1 MKFSHFF
8 IERPIF
14 ASVLSIL
21 ITLAGAIT
29 AFLLPIAQFPDVVP
43 PTVVVTA
50 VYPGANAQTVAETV
64 ATPIEEQVNGVS
76 GMLYMSSQSTNT
88 GIMTL
93 TVTFAFGTNPDIDQV
108 LVQNQ
113 VAIALPTL
121 PQVVRQIGV
130 TAQKNSP
137 NFLLLVN
144 LLSPNGTYGPDYL
157 SNYAEIQVQDPLK
170 RVPGVGSVQVFGVRE
185 YSMRVWLDP
194 NRMTGLNLTVE
205 DITLAIQ
212 SQNIQ
217 VAAGTIGAPPAPKGT
232 QLQLTVNT
240 LGRLT
245 RPEQFADIIIK
256 TGSDGQIVRLRDL
269 GSVVLGAKDYSMN
282 AYHDGQPTVALAV
295 SLEPGANAVATATRV
310 RQQMEELARR
320 FNPGLTY
327 RIDYDTSTF
336 VVQSL
341 EEVVLTL
348 GIAILLVIVVVIV
361 FLQTWRAAIIPL
373 IAIPVSLV
381 GTFAALYCLGF
392 SLNNLSLFGLVLAI
406 GIVVDDAIVVVENCE
421 RHLREGLSPKDAA
434 RKAMDEVSGPVI
446 AVAVVLTAVFLP
458 STFLPGISGQFYRQ
472 FAATVAVSTLI
483 SAFNSLTLSPALCG
497 VLLRGEAKGSTLV
510 NRALDHTVGWF
521 FRGFNR
527 AFNSVAH
534 GYASLVRRIV
544 RFAAV
549 VLLVYVGLLALTWFG
564 FKVVPGGFI
573 PTQDQGFLL
582 MAGQLPDAAS
592 LDRTEAVRVKV
603 TEALRHVPGIAHT
616 IAISGF
622 SILTGSV
629 QSNGFTIFVLL
640 KPFHDRTTPGES
652 LGGVM
657 GAIAERTA
665 GIQEASVST
674 FPPPAVEGIGSVGGF
689 QLEVEDRGHLGLNE
703 LQSVTNQ
710 LMGAAY
716 RQPTLTQVF
725 SALRTEV
732 PQLYVDIDRTKVQR
746 LGIPLPNVFDALQTY
761 LGANYVNDFNFLGR
775 TYQVNVQADA
785 DYRVQAEQIGRLY
798 TRNQNGNMVPF
809 STFATVTGITGPDR
823 VTHYNLFTAADFFG
837 STRPGIS
844 SGQGIET
851 MKTLCAQILPT
862 QMSYEW
868 TGLTYEE
875 LRAGNTAIFI
885 FPLSVLVVFLALAA
899 LYESWSLP
907 LAVILIVPTCL
918 LAAIVGVF
926 IRGSDNNIFTQIG
939 FIVLVGLACKNAIL
953 IVEFARTELESGK
966 DRIDAV
972 VEACRIR
979 LRPILMTSFAFIL
992 GVLPLVM
999 ASGAGA
1005 EMRQALGT
1013 AVFSGMIGVTLF
1025 GLLLTPVFFVV
1036 LSRSQAKRLARIAE
1050 TAGTAGSGGAPDR
1063 SSAT

>member
-14 ASVLSIL
+14 ACVLSIL
-21 ITLAGAIT
+21 ITLAGAIA
-29 AFLLPIAQFPDVVP
+29 AFLLSVAQFPDVVP

-50 VYPGANAQTVAETV
+50 VYPGANAETIAETV

-88 GIMTL
+88 GVMTL
-93 TVTFAFGTNPDIDQV
+93 TITFAFGTNPDIDQV

-113 VAIALPTL
+113 VAIALPIL
-121 PQVVRQIGV
+121 PQIVRQVGV
-130 TAQKNSP
+130 TAQKSSP
-137 NFLLLVN
+137 NFLMLIN
-144 LLSPNGTYGPDYL
+144 LISPNGTYGADYM
-157 SNYAEIQVQDPLK
+157 SNYAQIQIEDPLK
-170 RVPGVGSVQVFGVRE
+170 RIKGVGSVQSLGAGD

-205 DITLAIQ
+205 DVTQAIL

-232 QLQLTVNT
+232 QFQLTVNT

-245 RPEQFADIIIK
+245 RPDQFANIIIK
-256 TGSDGQIVRLRDL
+256 TGSDGQIVRLRDVAT
-269 GSVVLGAKDYSMN
+269 VVLGSQDYSVN
-282 AYHDGQPTVALAV
+282 AYHDGLPTVALAI
-295 SLEPGANAVATATRV
+295 SLEPGANAVATASRV
-310 RQQMEELARR
+310 RSQMEELAKR

-341 EEVVLTL
+341 EEVVVTL
-348 GIAILLVIVVVIV
+348 IIAIILVVLVVII
-361 FLQTWRAAIIPL
+361 FLQTWRAAVIPL
-373 IAIPVSLV
+373 IAIPVSLI
-381 GTFAALYCLGF
+381 GTFAALYCLGY
-392 SLNNLSLFGLVLAI
+392 SLNNLSLFGIVLAI

-421 RHLREGLSPKDAA
+421 RHLRDGLSPKDAA

-472 FAATVAVSTLI
+472 FAVTIAVSTLI
-483 SAFNSLTLSPALCG
+483 SAFNSLTVSPALCG
-497 VLLRGEAKGSTLV
+497 VLLRGEVKGGTRV
-510 NRALDHTVGWF
+510 NGLFDRTVGSF
-521 FRGFNR
+521 FR
-527 AFNSVAH
+527 AFNRGFENVSH
-534 GYASLVRRIV
+534 GYARLVGRIV
-544 RFAAV
+544 RFTVIA
-549 VLLVYVGLLALTWFG
+549 LILYVGLVALTWFG
-564 FKVVPGGFI
+564 FKIVPSGFI
-573 PTQDQGFLL
+573 PTQDEGFLI
-582 MAGQLPDAAS
+582 MSTQLPDSAS
-592 LDRTEAVRVKV
+592 LDRTEAVRAKV
-603 TEALRHVPGIAHT
+603 TEALSQVPGIDHT
-616 IAISGF
+616 IAISGY
-622 SILTGSV
+622 SILTGST
-629 QSNGFTIFVLL
+629 QSNCCTIFVIL
-640 KPFHDRTTPGES
+640 KPFHDRTSPSQS
-652 LGGVM
+652 LYAIM
-657 GAIAERTA
+657 GAIAERTG
-665 GIQEASVST
+665 GIQEAAVST
-674 FPPPAVEGIGSVGGF
+674 FPPPAVQGIGSVGGF
-689 QLEVEDRGHLGLNE
+689 QLEVEDRGHLGLSE
-703 LQSVTNQ
+703 LQAVTNQ

-716 RQPTLTQVF
+716 VQPTLTQVF
-725 SALRTEV
+725 SSLRTEV

-746 LGIPLPNVFDALQTY
+746 LGISLPTVFDALQTY
-761 LGANYVNDFNFLGR
+761 LGASYVNDFNFLGR
-775 TYQVNVQADA
+775 TFQVNVQANAAARAQA
-785 DYRVQAEQIGRLY
+785 DQIGRLY

-809 STFATVTGITGPDR
+809 STIASVKGITGPDR

-844 SGQGIET
+844 SGQGIEA
-851 MKTLCAQILPT
+851 MKTLCSQILPS

-868 TGLTYEE
+868 TGLTYQEIE
-875 LRAGNTAIFI
+875 AGNSAIFV

-918 LAAIVGVF
+918 LAAIAGVY

-966 DRIDAV
+966 SRIDAV

-999 ASGAGA
+999 ATGAGA

-1036 LSRSQAKRLARIAE
+1036 LSRPRSKREPGIAE
-1050 TAGTAGSGGAPDR
+1050 TAAPTGSKGV
-1063 SSAT
+1063 

>member
-14 ASVLSIL
+14 AGVLSIL
-21 ITLAGAIT
+21 ITLAGAIA
-29 AFLLPIAQFPDVVP
+29 AFLLSVAQFPDVVP

-50 VYPGANAQTVAETV
+50 VYPGANAETIAETV

-88 GIMTL
+88 GVMTL
-93 TVTFAFGTNPDIDQV
+93 TITFAFGTNPDIDQV

-113 VAIALPTL
+113 VAIALPIL
-121 PQVVRQIGV
+121 PQIVRQVGV
-130 TAQKNSP
+130 TAQKSSP
-137 NFLLLVN
+137 NFLMLIN
-144 LLSPNGTYGPDYL
+144 LISPNGTYGADYM
-157 SNYAEIQVQDPLK
+157 SNYAQIQIEDPLK
-170 RVPGVGSVQVFGVRE
+170 RIKGVGSVQSLGAGD

-205 DITLAIQ
+205 DVTQAIL

-232 QLQLTVNT
+232 QFQLTVNT

-245 RPEQFADIIIK
+245 RPDQFANIIIK
-256 TGSDGQIVRLRDL
+256 TGSDGQIVRLRDVA
-269 GSVVLGAKDYSMN
+269 SVVLGSQDYSVN
-282 AYHDGQPTVALAV
+282 AYHDGLPTVALAI
-295 SLEPGANAVATATRV
+295 SLEPGANAVATASRV
-310 RQQMEELARR
+310 RSQMEELAKR

-341 EEVVLTL
+341 EEVVVTL
-348 GIAILLVIVVVIV
+348 IIAIILVVLVVII
-361 FLQTWRAAIIPL
+361 FLQTWRAAVIPL
-373 IAIPVSLV
+373 IAIPVSLI
-381 GTFAALYCLGF
+381 GTFAALYCLGY
-392 SLNNLSLFGLVLAI
+392 SLNNLSLFGIVLAI

-421 RHLREGLSPKDAA
+421 RHLRDGLSPKDAA

-472 FAATVAVSTLI
+472 FAVTIAVSTLI
-483 SAFNSLTLSPALCG
+483 SAFNSLTVSPALCG
-497 VLLRGEAKGSTLV
+497 VLLRGEVKGGTRV
-510 NRALDHTVGWF
+510 NGLFDRTVGSF
-521 FRGFNR
+521 FR
-527 AFNSVAH
+527 AFNRGFENVSH
-534 GYASLVRRIV
+534 GYARLVGRIV
-544 RFAAV
+544 RFTIIA
-549 VLLVYVGLLALTWFG
+549 LILYVGLVALTWFG
-564 FKVVPGGFI
+564 FKVVPSGFI
-573 PTQDQGFLL
+573 PTQDEGFLI
-582 MAGQLPDAAS
+582 MSTQLPDSAS
-592 LDRTEAVRVKV
+592 LDRTEAVRAKV
-603 TEALRHVPGIAHT
+603 TEALRQVPGIDHT
-616 IAISGF
+616 IAISGY
-622 SILTGSV
+622 SILTGST
-629 QSNGFTIFVLL
+629 QSNCCTIFVIL
-640 KPFHDRTTPGES
+640 KPFHDRTSPGQS
-652 LGGVM
+652 LYAIM
-657 GAIAERTA
+657 GAIAERTG
-665 GIQEASVST
+665 GIQEAAVST
-674 FPPPAVEGIGSVGGF
+674 FPPPAVQGIGSVGGF
-689 QLEVEDRGHLGLNE
+689 QLEVEDRGHLGLSE
-703 LQSVTNQ
+703 LQAVTNQ

-716 RQPTLTQVF
+716 VQPTLTQVF
-725 SALRTEV
+725 SSLRTEV

-746 LGIPLPNVFDALQTY
+746 LGISLPTVFDALQTY
-761 LGANYVNDFNFLGR
+761 LGASYVNDFNFLGR
-775 TYQVNVQADA
+775 TFQVNVQADA
-785 DYRVQAEQIGRLY
+785 AARAQPDQIGRLY

-809 STFATVTGITGPDR
+809 STIASVKGITGPDR

-844 SGQGIET
+844 SGQGIEA
-851 MKTLCAQILPT
+851 MKTLCSQILPS

-868 TGLTYEE
+868 TGLTYQEIE
-875 LRAGNTAIFI
+875 AGNSAIFV

-918 LAAIVGVF
+918 LAAIAGVY

-966 DRIDAV
+966 SRIDAV

-999 ASGAGA
+999 ATGAGA

-1036 LSRSQAKRLARIAE
+1036 LSRPRSKREPGITEPA
-1050 TAGTAGSGGAPDR
+1050 APTR
-1063 SSAT
+1063 SKSV

>member
-14 ASVLSIL
+14 ACVLSIL
-21 ITLAGAIT
+21 ITLAGAIA
-29 AFLLPIAQFPDVVP
+29 AFLLSVAQFPDVVP

-50 VYPGANAQTVAETV
+50 VYPGANAETIAETV

-88 GIMTL
+88 GVMTL
-93 TVTFAFGTNPDIDQV
+93 TITFAFGTNPDIDQV

-113 VAIALPTL
+113 VAIALPIL
-121 PQVVRQIGV
+121 PQIVRQVGV
-130 TAQKNSP
+130 TAQKSSP
-137 NFLLLVN
+137 NFLMLIN
-144 LLSPNGTYGPDYL
+144 LISPNGTYGADYM
-157 SNYAEIQVQDPLK
+157 SNYAQIQIEDPLK
-170 RVPGVGSVQVFGVRE
+170 RIKGVGSVQSLGAGD

-205 DITLAIQ
+205 DVTQAIL

-232 QLQLTVNT
+232 QFQLTVNT

-245 RPEQFADIIIK
+245 RPDQFANIIIK
-256 TGSDGQIVRLRDL
+256 TGSDGQIVRLRDVAT
-269 GSVVLGAKDYSMN
+269 VVLGSQDYSVN
-282 AYHDGQPTVALAV
+282 AYHDGLPTVALAI
-295 SLEPGANAVATATRV
+295 SLEPGANAVATASRV
-310 RQQMEELARR
+310 RSQMEDLAKR

-341 EEVVLTL
+341 EEVVVTL
-348 GIAILLVIVVVIV
+348 IIAIILVVLVVII
-361 FLQTWRAAIIPL
+361 FLQTWRAAVIPL
-373 IAIPVSLV
+373 IAIPVSLI
-381 GTFAALYCLGF
+381 GTFAALYCLGY
-392 SLNNLSLFGLVLAI
+392 SLNNLSLFGIVLAI

-421 RHLREGLSPKDAA
+421 RHLRDGLSPKDAA

-472 FAATVAVSTLI
+472 FAVTIAVSTLI
-483 SAFNSLTLSPALCG
+483 SAFNSLTVSPALCG
-497 VLLRGEAKGSTLV
+497 VLLRGEVKEGSQV
-510 NRALDHTVGWF
+510 NGLFDRTVGSF
-521 FRGFNR
+521 FR
-527 AFNSVAH
+527 AFNRGFENVSH
-534 GYASLVRRIV
+534 GYARLVGRIV
-544 RFAAV
+544 RFTVIA
-549 VLLVYVGLLALTWFG
+549 LILYVGLVALTWFG
-564 FKVVPGGFI
+564 FKIVPSGFI
-573 PTQDQGFLL
+573 PTQDEGFLI
-582 MAGQLPDAAS
+582 MSTQLPDSAS
-592 LDRTEAVRVKV
+592 LDRTEAVRAKV
-603 TEALRHVPGIAHT
+603 TEALSQVPGIDHT
-616 IAISGF
+616 IAISGY
-622 SILTGSV
+622 SILTGST
-629 QSNGFTIFVLL
+629 QSNCCTIFVIL
-640 KPFHDRTTPGES
+640 KPFHDRTSPSQS
-652 LGGVM
+652 LYAIM
-657 GAIAERTA
+657 GAIAERTG
-665 GIQEASVST
+665 GIQEAAVST
-674 FPPPAVEGIGSVGGF
+674 FPPPAVQGIGSVGGF
-689 QLEVEDRGHLGLNE
+689 QLEVEDRGHLGLSE
-703 LQSVTNQ
+703 LQAVTNQ

-716 RQPTLTQVF
+716 VQPTLTQVF
-725 SALRTEV
+725 SSLRTEV

-746 LGIPLPNVFDALQTY
+746 LGISLPTVFDALQTY
-761 LGANYVNDFNFLGR
+761 LGASYVNDFNFLGR
-775 TYQVNVQADA
+775 TFQVNVQANAAARAQA
-785 DYRVQAEQIGRLY
+785 DQIGRLY

-809 STFATVTGITGPDR
+809 STIASVKGITGPDR

-844 SGQGIET
+844 SGQGIEA
-851 MKTLCAQILPT
+851 MKTLCSQILPS

-868 TGLTYEE
+868 TGLTYQEIE
-875 LRAGNTAIFI
+875 AGNSAIFV

-918 LAAIVGVF
+918 LAAIAGVY

-966 DRIDAV
+966 SRIDAV

-999 ASGAGA
+999 ATGAGA

-1036 LSRSQAKRLARIAE
+1036 LSRPRSKREPGIAE
-1050 TAGTAGSGGAPDR
+1050 TAAPTGSKGV
-1063 SSAT
+1063 

>member
-21 ITLAGAIT
+21 ITLAGAIA
-29 AFLLPIAQFPDVVP
+29 AFLLPVAQFPDVVP

-50 VYPGANAQTVAETV
+50 VYPGANAETIAETV

-88 GIMTL
+88 GVMTL
-93 TVTFAFGTNPDIDQV
+93 TITFAFGTNPDIDQV

-113 VAIALPTL
+113 VAIALPIL
-121 PQVVRQIGV
+121 PQIVRQIGV

-137 NFLLLVN
+137 NFLMLVN
-144 LLSPNGTYGPDYL
+144 LISPNGTYGADYL
-157 SNYAEIQVQDPLK
+157 SNYAEIQIEDPLK
-170 RVPGVGSVQVFGVRE
+170 RVPGVGSVQLFGAGE
-185 YSMRVWLDP
+185 YSMRIWLNPD
-194 NRMTGLNLTVE
+194 RLAGLKLTV
-205 DITLAIQ
+205 DDVTQAIL

-217 VAAGTIGAPPAPKGT
+217 VAAGTVGAPPAPKGT
-232 QLQLTVNT
+232 QFQLTVNT

-245 RPEQFADIIIK
+245 TPEQFASIIIK

-269 GSVVLGAKDYSMN
+269 ASVVLGAKDYSVS
-282 AYHDGQPTVALAV
+282 AYHDGRPTAALGV
-295 SLEPGANAVATATRV
+295 SLQPGANAVATATRV
-310 RQQMEELARR
+310 RHQMEELARR
-320 FNPGLTY
+320 FNPGLIY

-341 EEVVLTL
+341 EEVVETL
-348 GIAILLVIVVVIV
+348 IIAILLVVVVVIV
-361 FLQTWRAAIIPL
+361 FLQTWRAAVIPL

-381 GTFAALYCLGF
+381 GTFAALYCLGY

-434 RKAMDEVSGPVI
+434 RKSMDEVSGPVI

-458 STFLPGISGQFYRQ
+458 STFLPGVSGQFYRQ
-472 FAATVAVSTLI
+472 FAVTIAVSTII

-497 VLLRGEAKGSTLV
+497 VLLRHQVKESAF
-510 NRALDHTVGWF
+510 NRLLDRAVGWF

-527 AFNSVAH
+527 AFEHVAH
-534 GYASLVRRIV
+534 GYAGLVRRIV
-544 RFAAV
+544 RYSIVA
-549 VLLVYVGLLALTWFG
+549 LLVYLGLVALTALG
-564 FKVVPGGFI
+564 FKVVPSGFI
-573 PTQDQGFLL
+573 PTQDQGFLI
-582 MAGQLPDAAS
+582 MAAQLPDSAS

-603 TEALRHVPGIAHT
+603 TEALRDVPGIDHT

-622 SILTGSV
+622 SMLTGST
-629 QSNGFTIFVLL
+629 QSNACTIFVIL
-640 KPFHDRTTPGES
+640 KPFHDRTGPGDN
-652 LGGVM
+652 LNAII
-657 GAIAERTA
+657 GAIAGRTA
-665 GIQEASVST
+665 GIQEATVAT

-689 QLEVEDRGHLGLNE
+689 QLEVEDRGHLGLSE
-703 LQSVTNQ
+703 LQAVSNQ

-716 RQPTLTQVF
+716 LQPTLTQVF
-725 SALRTEV
+725 TSLRTDV
-732 PQLYVDIDRTKVQR
+732 PQLYIDIDRTKVQR
-746 LGIPLPNVFDALQTY
+746 LGIPLPSVFDTLQTY
-761 LGANYVNDFNFLGR
+761 LGASYVNDFNFLGR

-785 DYRVQAEQIGRLY
+785 NARAQAEQIGRLY
-798 TRNQNGNMVPF
+798 TRNQNGEMVPL
-809 STFATVTGITGPDR
+809 STFANVKGITGPDR

-837 STRPGIS
+837 STRPGFS
-844 SGQGIET
+844 SGQGIQA
-851 MKTLCAQILPT
+851 MQKLCSQILPG

-868 TGLTYEE
+868 TGLTYQEIE
-875 LRAGNTAIFI
+875 AGNTAIFV

-899 LYESWSLP
+899 LYESWTLP

-918 LAAIVGVF
+918 LAAIAGVYL
-926 IRGSDNNIFTQIG
+926 RGSDNNIFTQIG

-992 GVLPLVM
+992 GVVPLVI

-1036 LSRSQAKRLARIAE
+1036 LTRSRTKGVATIHKA
-1050 TAGTAGSGGAPDR
+1050 TAGSGDTRDR
-1063 SSAT
+1063 TSRT

>member
-14 ASVLSIL
+14 ACVLSIL
-21 ITLAGAIT
+21 ITIAGAIA
-29 AFLLPIAQFPDVVP
+29 AFLLPVAQFPDVVP

-50 VYPGANAQTVAETV
+50 VYPGANAETIAETV

-93 TVTFAFGTNPDIDQV
+93 TITFAFGTNPDIDQV

-113 VAIALPTL
+113 VAIALPIL
-121 PQVVRQIGV
+121 PQIVRQIGV

-144 LLSPNGTYGPDYL
+144 LISPDGTYGADYM
-157 SNYAEIQVQDPLK
+157 SNYAQIQIIDPLK
-170 RVPGVGSVQVFGVRE
+170 RVPGVGNVQALGAGD
-185 YSMRVWLDP
+185 YSMRIWLDP
-194 NRMTGLNLTVE
+194 DRMTGLNLTVE
-205 DITLAIQ
+205 DVTQAIL

-232 QLQLTVNT
+232 QFQLTVNT

-245 RPEQFADIIIK
+245 RPEQFGDIIIK
-256 TGSDGQIVRLRDL
+256 TGSDGQIVRVRDVA
-269 GSVVLGAKDYSMN
+269 SVVLGAQDYTVS
-282 AYHDGQPTVALAV
+282 AYHDGRPTVALAI

-310 RQQMEELARR
+310 RHQMEELAGR

-327 RIDYDTSTF
+327 RIDYDTSVF

-341 EEVVLTL
+341 EEVVITL
-348 GIAILLVIVVVIV
+348 VIAIMLVVLVVIL
-361 FLQTWRAAIIPL
+361 FLQTWRAAMIPL

-381 GTFAALYCLGF
+381 GTFAALYCFGY

-446 AVAVVLTAVFLP
+446 AVAVVLAAVFLP
-458 STFLPGISGQFYRQ
+458 STFLPGISGEFYRQ
-472 FAATVAVSTLI
+472 FAVTIAISTII

-497 VLLRGEAKGSTLV
+497 LLLRSEVHGGARA
-510 NRALDHTVGWF
+510 NRALDRTVGWF

-527 AFNSVAH
+527 AFEHFAH
-534 GYASLVRRIV
+534 GYARLVGRIV
-544 RFAAV
+544 RFAVIAL
-549 VLLVYVGLLALTWFG
+549 VLYVGLVALTVLG

-573 PTQDQGFLL
+573 PAQDQGFLI
-582 MAGQLPDAAS
+582 MSAQLPDAAS

-603 TEALRHVPGIAHT
+603 TEALRAVPGIDHT

-622 SILTGSV
+622 SILTGST
-629 QSNGFTIFVLL
+629 QSNSCTIFVIL
-640 KPFHDRTTPGES
+640 KPFHDRTGPGEKLS
-652 LGGVM
+652 AIM
-657 GAIAERTA
+657 GAIAQRTA
-665 GIQEASVST
+665 GIEEATVSA

-689 QLEVEDRGHLGLNE
+689 QLEVEDRGHLGLSE
-703 LQSVTNQ
+703 LQAVTNQ

-716 RQPTLTQVF
+716 VQPALTQVF
-725 SALRTEV
+725 SSLRTEV
-732 PQLYVDIDRTKVQR
+732 PQLYIDIDRTKVQR
-746 LGIPLPNVFDALQTY
+746 LGIPLPSVFDALQTY
-761 LGANYVNDFNFLGR
+761 LGASYVNDFNFLGR

-785 DYRVQAEQIGRLY
+785 NARVQAEQIGRLY

-809 STFATVTGITGPDR
+809 STFSNVKGITGPDR

-844 SGQGIET
+844 SGQGIEA
-851 MKTLCAQILPT
+851 MSTLCSQILPN
-862 QMSYEW
+862 QMSFEW
-868 TGLTYEE
+868 TGLTYQEIK
-875 LRAGNTAIFI
+875 AGNTALFV

-918 LAAIVGVF
+918 LAAIAGVY

-972 VEACRIR
+972 MEACRIR

-999 ASGAGA
+999 ATGAGA

-1036 LSRSQAKRLARIAE
+1036 LSRPRAKKMARIAE
-1050 TAGTAGSGGAPDR
+1050 GAARAGSGDNRDR
-1063 SSAT
+1063 SSPS

>member
-14 ASVLSIL
+14 ACVLSIL
-21 ITLAGAIT
+21 ITLAGAIA
-29 AFLLPIAQFPDVVP
+29 AFLLSVAQFPDVVP

-50 VYPGANAQTVAETV
+50 VYPGANAETIAETV

-88 GIMTL
+88 GVMTL
-93 TVTFAFGTNPDIDQV
+93 TITFAFGTNPDIDQV

-113 VAIALPTL
+113 VAIALPIL
-121 PQVVRQIGV
+121 PQIVRQVGV
-130 TAQKNSP
+130 TAQKSSP
-137 NFLLLVN
+137 NFLMLIN
-144 LLSPNGTYGPDYL
+144 LISPNGTYGADYM
-157 SNYAEIQVQDPLK
+157 SNYAQIQIEDPLK
-170 RVPGVGSVQVFGVRE
+170 RIKGVGSVQSLGAGD

-205 DITLAIQ
+205 DVTQAIL

-232 QLQLTVNT
+232 QFQLTVNT

-245 RPEQFADIIIK
+245 RPDQFANIIIK
-256 TGSDGQIVRLRDL
+256 TGSDGQIVRLRDVAT
-269 GSVVLGAKDYSMN
+269 VVLGSQDYSVN
-282 AYHDGQPTVALAV
+282 AYHDGLPTVALAI
-295 SLEPGANAVATATRV
+295 SLEPGANAVATASRV
-310 RQQMEELARR
+310 RSQMEELAKR

-341 EEVVLTL
+341 EEVVVTL
-348 GIAILLVIVVVIV
+348 IIAIILVVLVVII
-361 FLQTWRAAIIPL
+361 FLQTWRAAVIPL
-373 IAIPVSLV
+373 IAIPVSLI
-381 GTFAALYCLGF
+381 GTFAALYCLGY
-392 SLNNLSLFGLVLAI
+392 SLNNLSLFGIVLAI

-421 RHLREGLSPKDAA
+421 RHLRDGLSPKDAA

-472 FAATVAVSTLI
+472 FAVTIAVSTLI
-483 SAFNSLTLSPALCG
+483 SAFNSLTVSPALCG
-497 VLLRGEAKGSTLV
+497 VLLRGEVKGGTRV
-510 NRALDHTVGWF
+510 NGLFDRTVGSF
-521 FRGFNR
+521 FR
-527 AFNSVAH
+527 AFNRGFENVSH
-534 GYASLVRRIV
+534 GYARLVGRIV
-544 RFAAV
+544 RFTVIA
-549 VLLVYVGLLALTWFG
+549 LILYVGLVALTWFG
-564 FKVVPGGFI
+564 FKIVPGGFI
-573 PTQDQGFLL
+573 PTQDEGFLI
-582 MAGQLPDAAS
+582 MSTQLPDSAS
-592 LDRTEAVRVKV
+592 LDRTEAVRAKV
-603 TEALRHVPGIAHT
+603 TEALSQVPGIDHT
-616 IAISGF
+616 IAISGY
-622 SILTGSV
+622 SILTGST
-629 QSNGFTIFVLL
+629 QSNCCTIFVIL
-640 KPFHDRTTPGES
+640 KPFHDRTSPRQS
-652 LGGVM
+652 LYAIM
-657 GAIAERTA
+657 GAIAERTG
-665 GIQEASVST
+665 GIQEAAVST
-674 FPPPAVEGIGSVGGF
+674 FPPPAVQGIGSVGGF
-689 QLEVEDRGHLGLNE
+689 QLEVEDRGHLGLSE
-703 LQSVTNQ
+703 LQAVTNQ

-716 RQPTLTQVF
+716 VQPTLTQVF
-725 SALRTEV
+725 SSLRTEV

-746 LGIPLPNVFDALQTY
+746 LGISLPTVFDALQTY
-761 LGANYVNDFNFLGR
+761 LGASYVNDFNFLGR
-775 TYQVNVQADA
+775 TFQVNVQANAAARAQA
-785 DYRVQAEQIGRLY
+785 DQIGRLY

-809 STFATVTGITGPDR
+809 STIASVKGITGPDR

-844 SGQGIET
+844 SGQGIEA
-851 MKTLCAQILPT
+851 MKTLCSQILPS

-868 TGLTYEE
+868 TGLTYQEIE
-875 LRAGNTAIFI
+875 AGNSAIFV

-918 LAAIVGVF
+918 LAAIAGVY

-966 DRIDAV
+966 SRVDAV

-999 ASGAGA
+999 ATGAGA

-1036 LSRSQAKRLARIAE
+1036 LSRPRSKREPGIAE
-1050 TAGTAGSGGAPDR
+1050 TAAPTGSKGV
-1063 SSAT
+1063 

>member
-14 ASVLSIL
+14 ACVLSIL
-21 ITLAGAIT
+21 IMLAGAIA
-29 AFLLPIAQFPDVVP
+29 AFLLPVAQFPDVVP

-50 VYPGANAQTVAETV
+50 VYPGANAETIAETV

-88 GIMTL
+88 GVMTL
-93 TVTFAFGTNPDIDQV
+93 TITFAFGTNPDIDQV

-113 VAIALPTL
+113 VAIALPIL
-121 PQVVRQIGV
+121 PQIVRQIGV

-137 NFLLLVN
+137 NFLMLVN
-144 LLSPNGTYGPDYL
+144 LISPNGTYGADYM
-157 SNYAEIQVQDPLK
+157 SNYAQIQIEDPLK
-170 RVPGVGSVQVFGVRE
+170 RIQGVGNVQALGAGD

-194 NRMTGLNLTVE
+194 DRMAGLKLTVE
-205 DITLAIQ
+205 DITQAIL

-232 QLQLTVNT
+232 QFQLTVNT

-245 RPEQFADIIIK
+245 KPDQFADIIIK
-256 TGSDGQIVRLRDL
+256 TGSDGQIVRLRDVA
-269 GSVVLGAKDYSMN
+269 SVVLGSKDYSVN
-282 AYHDGQPTVALAV
+282 AYHDGLPTVALAI
-295 SLEPGANAVATATRV
+295 SLEPGANAVATASRV
-310 RQQMEELARR
+310 RRQMEELAQR

-341 EEVVLTL
+341 EEVVVTL
-348 GIAILLVIVVVIV
+348 VIAIILVVLVVIV

-381 GTFAALYCLGF
+381 GTFAALYCLGY
-392 SLNNLSLFGLVLAI
+392 SLNNLSLFGIVLAI

-421 RHLREGLSPKDAA
+421 RHLREGLSPKEAA

-446 AVAVVLTAVFLP
+446 AVAVVLAAVFLP

-472 FAATVAVSTLI
+472 FAVTIAVSTLI
-483 SAFNSLTLSPALCG
+483 SAFNSLTVSPALCG
-497 VLLRGEAKGSTLV
+497 VLLRNEVKGSARV
-510 NRALDHTVGWF
+510 NRAYDQTVGRF

-527 AFNSVAH
+527 AFEQVAH
-534 GYASLVRRIV
+534 GYARLVGRIV
-544 RFAAV
+544 RFTV
-549 VLLVYVGLLALTWFG
+549 VALILYVGLVALTGLG
-564 FKVVPGGFI
+564 FKIVPGGFI
-573 PTQDQGFLL
+573 PTQDQGFLI
-582 MAGQLPDAAS
+582 MSTQLPDSAS

-603 TEALRHVPGIAHT
+603 TEALREVPGIDHT
-616 IAISGF
+616 ISISGF
-622 SILTGSV
+622 SILTGST
-629 QSNGFTIFVLL
+629 QSNSCTTFVIL
-640 KPFHDRTTPGES
+640 KPYHDRTGPGQN
-652 LGGVM
+652 LTGIM
-657 GAIAERTA
+657 GAIAKQTA
-665 GIQEASVST
+665 GIQEAAVST

-689 QLEVEDRGHLGLNE
+689 QLEVEDRGHLGLSE
-703 LQSVTNQ
+703 LQAVTNQ

-716 RQPTLTQVF
+716 VQPTLTQVF
-725 SALRTEV
+725 SSLRTEV

-746 LGIPLPNVFDALQTY
+746 LGISLPTVFDALQTY
-761 LGANYVNDFNFLGR
+761 LGASYVNDFNFLGR
-775 TYQVNVQADA
+775 TFQVNVQAGANARAQA
-785 DYRVQAEQIGRLY
+785 DQIGRLY
-798 TRNQNGNMVPF
+798 TRNQDGHMIPF
-809 STFATVTGITGPDR
+809 STIANVTGITGPDR

-844 SGQGIET
+844 SGQGIEA
-851 MKTLCAQILPT
+851 MKTLCSQILPT

-868 TGLTYEE
+868 TGLTYQEIE
-875 LRAGNTAIFI
+875 AGNSAIYV

-918 LAAIVGVF
+918 LASIAGVY

-966 DRIDAV
+966 NRIDAV

-1036 LSRSQAKRLARIAE
+1036 LSRPRAKREPRIAE
-1050 TAGTAGSGGAPDR
+1050 TASPTGSGPA
-1063 SSAT
+1063 

>member
-14 ASVLSIL
+14 ACVLSIL
-21 ITLAGAIT
+21 ITLAGAIA
-29 AFLLPIAQFPDVVP
+29 AFLLSVAQFPDVVP

-50 VYPGANAQTVAETV
+50 VYPGANAETIAETV

-88 GIMTL
+88 GVMTL
-93 TVTFAFGTNPDIDQV
+93 TITFAFGTNPDIDQV

-113 VAIALPTL
+113 VAIALPIL
-121 PQVVRQIGV
+121 PQIVRQVGV
-130 TAQKNSP
+130 TAQKSSP
-137 NFLLLVN
+137 NFLMLIN
-144 LLSPNGTYGPDYL
+144 LISPNGTYGADYM
-157 SNYAEIQVQDPLK
+157 SNYAQIQIEDPLK
-170 RVPGVGSVQVFGVRE
+170 RIKGVGSVQSLGAGD

-205 DITLAIQ
+205 DVTQAIL

-232 QLQLTVNT
+232 QFQLTVNT

-245 RPEQFADIIIK
+245 RPDQFANIIIK
-256 TGSDGQIVRLRDL
+256 TGNDGQIVRLRDVA
-269 GSVVLGAKDYSMN
+269 SVVLGSQDYSVN
-282 AYHDGQPTVALAV
+282 AYHDGLPTVALAI
-295 SLEPGANAVATATRV
+295 SLEPGANAVATASRV
-310 RQQMEELARR
+310 RSQMEELAKR

-341 EEVVLTL
+341 EEVVVTL
-348 GIAILLVIVVVIV
+348 IIAIILVVLVVII
-361 FLQTWRAAIIPL
+361 FLQTWRAAVIPL
-373 IAIPVSLV
+373 IAIPVSLI
-381 GTFAALYCLGF
+381 GTFAALYCLGY
-392 SLNNLSLFGLVLAI
+392 SLNNLSLFGIVLAI

-421 RHLREGLSPKDAA
+421 RHLRDGLSPKDAA

-472 FAATVAVSTLI
+472 FAVTIAVSTLI
-483 SAFNSLTLSPALCG
+483 SAFNSLTVSPALCG
-497 VLLRGEAKGSTLV
+497 VLLRGEVKGGTRV
-510 NRALDHTVGWF
+510 NGLFDRTVGSVF
-521 FRGFNR
+521 R
-527 AFNSVAH
+527 AFNRGFENVSH
-534 GYASLVRRIV
+534 GYARLVGRIV
-544 RFAAV
+544 RFAIVAL
-549 VLLVYVGLLALTWFG
+549 VLYVGLVALTWFG
-564 FKVVPGGFI
+564 FKIVPSGFI
-573 PTQDQGFLL
+573 PTQDEGFLI
-582 MAGQLPDAAS
+582 MSTQLPDSAS
-592 LDRTEAVRVKV
+592 LDRTEAVRAKV
-603 TEALRHVPGIAHT
+603 SEALSQVPGVDHT
-616 IAISGF
+616 IAISGY
-622 SILTGSV
+622 SILTGST
-629 QSNGFTIFVLL
+629 QSNCCTIFVIL
-640 KPFHDRTTPGES
+640 KPFHDRTSPGQS
-652 LGGVM
+652 LYAIM
-657 GAIAERTA
+657 GAIAERTG
-665 GIQEASVST
+665 GIQEAAVST
-674 FPPPAVEGIGSVGGF
+674 FPPPAVQGIGSVGGF
-689 QLEVEDRGHLGLNE
+689 QLEVEDRGHLGLSE
-703 LQSVTNQ
+703 LQAVTNQ

-716 RQPTLTQVF
+716 VQPTLTQVF
-725 SALRTEV
+725 SSLRTEV

-746 LGIPLPNVFDALQTY
+746 LGISLPTVFDALQTY
-761 LGANYVNDFNFLGR
+761 LGASYVNDFNFLGR
-775 TYQVNVQADA
+775 TFQVNVQANAAARAQPD
-785 DYRVQAEQIGRLY
+785 QIGRLY

-809 STFATVTGITGPDR
+809 STIASVKGITGPDR

-844 SGQGIET
+844 SGQGIEA
-851 MKTLCAQILPT
+851 MKTLCSQILPG

-868 TGLTYEE
+868 TGLTYQEIE
-875 LRAGNTAIFI
+875 AGNSAIFV

-918 LAAIVGVF
+918 LAAIAGVY

-966 DRIDAV
+966 SRIDAV

-999 ASGAGA
+999 ATGAGA

-1036 LSRSQAKRLARIAE
+1036 LSRPRSKREPGIVEPA
-1050 TAGTAGSGGAPDR
+1050 APTR
-1063 SSAT
+1063 SKSV

>member
-14 ASVLSIL
+14 ACVLSIL
-21 ITLAGAIT
+21 ITLAGAIA
-29 AFLLPIAQFPDVVP
+29 AFLLSVAQFPDVVP

-50 VYPGANAQTVAETV
+50 VYPGANAETIAETV

-88 GIMTL
+88 GVMTL
-93 TVTFAFGTNPDIDQV
+93 TITFAFGTNPDIDQV

-113 VAIALPTL
+113 VAIALPIL
-121 PQVVRQIGV
+121 PQIVRQVGV
-130 TAQKNSP
+130 TAQKSSP
-137 NFLLLVN
+137 NFLMLIN
-144 LLSPNGTYGPDYL
+144 LISPNGTYGADYM
-157 SNYAEIQVQDPLK
+157 SNYAQIQIEDPLK
-170 RVPGVGSVQVFGVRE
+170 RIKGVGSVQSLGAGD

-205 DITLAIQ
+205 DVTQAIL

-232 QLQLTVNT
+232 QFQLTVNT

-245 RPEQFADIIIK
+245 RPDQFANIIIK
-256 TGSDGQIVRLRDL
+256 TGSDGQIVRLRDVAT
-269 GSVVLGAKDYSMN
+269 VVLGSQDYSVN
-282 AYHDGQPTVALAV
+282 AYHDGLPTVALAI
-295 SLEPGANAVATATRV
+295 SLEPGANAVATASRV
-310 RQQMEELARR
+310 RSQMEELAKR

-341 EEVVLTL
+341 EEVVVTL
-348 GIAILLVIVVVIV
+348 IIAIVLVVLVVII
-361 FLQTWRAAIIPL
+361 FLQTWRAAVIPL
-373 IAIPVSLV
+373 IAIPVSLI
-381 GTFAALYCLGF
+381 GTFAALYCLGY
-392 SLNNLSLFGLVLAI
+392 SLNNLSLFGIVLAI

-421 RHLREGLSPKDAA
+421 RHLRDGLSPKDAA

-472 FAATVAVSTLI
+472 FAVTIAVSTLI
-483 SAFNSLTLSPALCG
+483 SAFNSLTVSPALCG
-497 VLLRGEAKGSTLV
+497 VLLRGEVKGGTRV
-510 NRALDHTVGWF
+510 NGLFDRTVGSF
-521 FRGFNR
+521 FR
-527 AFNSVAH
+527 AFNRGFENVSH
-534 GYASLVRRIV
+534 GYARLVGRIV
-544 RFAAV
+544 RFTVIA
-549 VLLVYVGLLALTWFG
+549 LILYVGLVALTWFG
-564 FKVVPGGFI
+564 FKIVPGGFI
-573 PTQDQGFLL
+573 PTQDEGFLI
-582 MAGQLPDAAS
+582 MSTQLPDSAS
-592 LDRTEAVRVKV
+592 LDRTEAVRAKV
-603 TEALRHVPGIAHT
+603 TEALSQVPGIDHT
-616 IAISGF
+616 IAISGY
-622 SILTGSV
+622 SILTGST
-629 QSNGFTIFVLL
+629 QSNCCTIFVIL
-640 KPFHDRTTPGES
+640 KPFHDRTSPRQS
-652 LGGVM
+652 LYAIM
-657 GAIAERTA
+657 GAIAERTG
-665 GIQEASVST
+665 GIQEAAVST
-674 FPPPAVEGIGSVGGF
+674 FPPPAVQGIGSVGGF
-689 QLEVEDRGHLGLNE
+689 QLEVEDRGHLGLSE
-703 LQSVTNQ
+703 LQAVTNQ

-716 RQPTLTQVF
+716 VQPTLTQVF
-725 SALRTEV
+725 SSLRTEV

-746 LGIPLPNVFDALQTY
+746 LGISLPTVFDALQTY
-761 LGANYVNDFNFLGR
+761 LGASYVNDFNFLGR
-775 TYQVNVQADA
+775 TFQVNVQANAAARAQA
-785 DYRVQAEQIGRLY
+785 DQIGRLY

-809 STFATVTGITGPDR
+809 STIASVKGITGPDR

-844 SGQGIET
+844 SGQGIEA
-851 MKTLCAQILPT
+851 MKTLCSQILPS

-868 TGLTYEE
+868 TGLTYQEIE
-875 LRAGNTAIFI
+875 AGNSAIFV

-918 LAAIVGVF
+918 LAAIAGVY

-966 DRIDAV
+966 SRIDAV

-999 ASGAGA
+999 ATGAGA

-1036 LSRSQAKRLARIAE
+1036 LSRPRSKREPGIAE
-1050 TAGTAGSGGAPDR
+1050 TAAPTGSKGV
-1063 SSAT
+1063 

>member
-21 ITLAGAIT
+21 ITLAGAIA
-29 AFLLPIAQFPDVVP
+29 AFLLPVAQFPDVVP

-50 VYPGANAQTVAETV
+50 VYPGANAETIAETV

-88 GIMTL
+88 GVMTL
-93 TVTFAFGTNPDIDQV
+93 TITFAFGTNPDIDQV

-113 VAIALPTL
+113 VAIALPIL
-121 PQVVRQIGV
+121 PQIVRQIGV

-137 NFLLLVN
+137 NFLMLVN
-144 LLSPNGTYGPDYL
+144 LISPNGTYGSDYL
-157 SNYAEIQVQDPLK
+157 SNYAEIQIEDPLK
-170 RVPGVGSVQVFGVRE
+170 RVPGVGSVQLFGAGE
-185 YSMRVWLDP
+185 YSMRIWLDP
-194 NRMTGLNLTVE
+194 DRLAGLKLTVD
-205 DITLAIQ
+205 DITQAIL
-212 SQNIQ
+212 SQNVQ
-217 VAAGTIGAPPAPKGT
+217 VAAGTVGAPPAPKGT
-232 QLQLTVNT
+232 QFQLTVNT

-245 RPEQFADIIIK
+245 TPEQFASIIIK

-269 GSVVLGAKDYSMN
+269 ATVVLGAKDYSVN
-282 AYHDGQPTVALAV
+282 AYHDGRPTAALGV
-295 SLEPGANAVATATRV
+295 SLQPGANAVATATRV
-310 RQQMEELARR
+310 RHQMEELGRR
-320 FNPGLTY
+320 FNPGLIY

-341 EEVVLTL
+341 EEVVETL
-348 GIAILLVIVVVIV
+348 IIAILLVVVVVIV
-361 FLQTWRAAIIPL
+361 FLQTWRAAVIPL

-381 GTFAALYCLGF
+381 GTFAALYCLGY

-434 RKAMDEVSGPVI
+434 RKSMDEVSGPVI

-458 STFLPGISGQFYRQ
+458 STFLPGITGQFYRQ
-472 FAATVAVSTLI
+472 FAVTIAVSTII

-497 VLLRGEAKGSTLV
+497 VLLRHEVKESAFNRLLD
-510 NRALDHTVGWF
+510 RALGWF

-527 AFNSVAH
+527 AFEHVAH
-534 GYASLVRRIV
+534 GYARLVRRIV
-544 RFAAV
+544 RLAV
-549 VLLVYVGLLALTWFG
+549 VALLVYLGLVALTALG
-564 FKVVPGGFI
+564 FKVVPSGFI
-573 PTQDQGFLL
+573 PTQDQGFLI
-582 MAGQLPDAAS
+582 MATQLPDSAS

-603 TEALRHVPGIAHT
+603 TEALRDVPGIDHT

-622 SILTGSV
+622 SMLTGST
-629 QSNGFTIFVLL
+629 QSNACTIFVIL
-640 KPFHDRTTPGES
+640 KPFHDRTGPGES
-652 LGGVM
+652 M
-657 GAIAERTA
+657 TAIIGAIAGRTA
-665 GIQEASVST
+665 GIQEATVAT
-674 FPPPAVEGIGSVGGF
+674 FPPPAVEGIGAVGGF
-689 QLEVEDRGHLGLNE
+689 QLEIEDRGHLGLSE
-703 LQSVTNQ
+703 LQAVTNQ

-716 RQPTLTQVF
+716 MQPTLTQVF
-725 SALRTEV
+725 SSLRTDV
-732 PQLYVDIDRTKVQR
+732 PQLYIDIDRTKVQR
-746 LGIPLPNVFDALQTY
+746 LGIPLPSVFDTLQTY
-761 LGANYVNDFNFLGR
+761 LGASYVNDFNFLGR

-785 DYRVQAEQIGRLY
+785 NARAQAEQIGRLY
-798 TRNQNGNMVPF
+798 TRNQNGDMVPL
-809 STFATVTGITGPDR
+809 STFANIKGITGPDR

-837 STRPGIS
+837 STRPGFS
-844 SGQGIET
+844 SGQGIAA
-851 MKTLCAQILPT
+851 MQKLCSQILPA

-868 TGLTYEE
+868 TGLTYQEIE
-875 LRAGNTAIFI
+875 AGNTAIFV

-918 LAAIVGVF
+918 LAAIAGVYL
-926 IRGSDNNIFTQIG
+926 RGSDNNIFTQIG

-992 GVLPLVM
+992 GVVPLVT

-1036 LSRSQAKRLARIAE
+1036 LSRPRTKKLAR
-1050 TAGTAGSGGAPDR
+1050 TADRAAGSRGSTRDR
-1063 SSAT
+1063 ISPT

>member
-29 AFLLPIAQFPDVVP
+29 AFLLPVAQFPDVVP
-43 PTVVVTA
+43 PTVIVSA
-50 VYPGANAQTVAETV
+50 VYPGANAETIAETV

-88 GIMTL
+88 GLMTL
-93 TVTFAFGTNPDIDQV
+93 TITFAFGTNPDIDQV

-113 VAIALPTL
+113 VAIAMPTL

-130 TAQKNSP
+130 TAAKNSP

-144 LLSPNGTYGPDYL
+144 LISPNGTYGSDYL

-170 RVPGVGSVQVFGVRE
+170 RVPGVGSVSVFGGRE

-205 DITLAIQ
+205 DVTLAIQ
-212 SQNIQ
+212 GQNIQ
-217 VAAGTIGAPPAPKGT
+217 VAAGTIGAPPAPEGT

-245 RPEQFADIIIK
+245 RPEQFGDIIVK

-269 GSVVLGAKDYSMN
+269 GSVVLGSKDYSVN

-295 SLEPGANAVATATRV
+295 SLSPGANAVATATRV
-310 RQQMEELARR
+310 RQQMEELGRR

-341 EEVVLTL
+341 EEVFITL
-348 GIAILLVIVVVIV
+348 GIAILLVIVVVII

-373 IAIPVSLV
+373 VAIPVSLV

-497 VLLRGEAKGSTLV
+497 VLLRSEVKGSTLV
-510 NRALDHTVGWF
+510 NRAFDHTVGWF

-549 VLLVYVGLLALTWFG
+549 AVLIYVGLLALTWFG
-564 FKVVPGGFI
+564 FKIVPGGFI

-603 TEALRHVPGIAHT
+603 TEALSKVPGVAHT
-616 IAISGF
+616 ISISGF
-622 SILTGSV
+622 SFLTGSA
-629 QSNGFTIFVLL
+629 QSNGFTVFVLL
-640 KPFHDRTTPGES
+640 KPFHERTSPSES

-665 GIQEASVST
+665 GIQEASIST

-689 QLEVEDRGHLGLNE
+689 QLEVEDRGHLGLSE
-703 LQSVTNQ
+703 LQAVTNQ

-716 RQPTLTQVF
+716 TQPTLTQVF

-746 LGIPLPNVFDALQTY
+746 LGIPLTNVFDALQTY
-761 LGANYVNDFNFLGR
+761 LGASYVNDFNFLGR
-775 TYQVNVQADA
+775 TFQVNVQAGANARAQA
-785 DYRVQAEQIGRLY
+785 DQIGRLY
-798 TRNQNGNMVPF
+798 TRNQKGDMVPF
-809 STFATVTGITGPDR
+809 STFSNVRSITGPDR

-851 MKTLCAQILPT
+851 MKALCAQILPS

-875 LRAGNTAIFI
+875 IQAGNTAIFV

-907 LAVILIVPTCL
+907 LAVILIVPMCL
-918 LAAIVGVF
+918 MAAITGVF

-1013 AVFSGMIGVTLF
+1013 AVFSGMIGVTFF
-1025 GLLLTPVFFVV
+1025 GLLLTPIFFVL
-1036 LSRSQAKRLARIAE
+1036 LSRSRAKRLARIAE
-1050 TAGTAGSGGAPDR
+1050 TTTTGRGAGDR
-1063 SSAT
+1063 SSPA

>member
-1 MKFSHFF
+1 MKFSNFF

-29 AFLLPIAQFPDVVP
+29 AFLLPVAQFPDVVP
-43 PTVVVTA
+43 PTVVVSA
-50 VYPGANAQTVAETV
+50 VYPGANAETIAETV

-88 GIMTL
+88 GVMTL
-93 TVTFAFGTNPDIDQV
+93 TVTFAFGTDPDIDQV

-121 PQVVRQIGV
+121 PQTVRQIGV

-144 LLSPNGTYGPDYL
+144 LISPDGTYGSEYL
-157 SNYAEIQVQDPLK
+157 SNYAEIQVEDPLK
-170 RVPGVGSVQVFGVRE
+170 RIPGVGSVQVFGVRE

-194 NRMTGLNLTVE
+194 DRMAGLKLTV
-205 DITLAIQ
+205 DDVTQAIQ

-232 QLQLTVNT
+232 QFQLTVNT

-245 RPEQFADIIIK
+245 QPDQFANIIVK

-269 GSVVLGAKDYSMN
+269 GSVVLGAKDYSVD
-282 AYHDGQPTVALAV
+282 AYHDGKPTVALGV
-295 SLEPGANAVATATRV
+295 SLEPGANAVATAARV
-310 RQQMEELARR
+310 RQQMEELGRR

-336 VVQSL
+336 VIQSL
-341 EEVVLTL
+341 EEVVVTL
-348 GIAILLVIVVVIV
+348 LIAILLVVAVVII
-361 FLQTWRAAIIPL
+361 FLQTWRAAVIPL

-381 GTFAALYCLGF
+381 GTFAVLYCLGF

-421 RHLREGLSPKDAA
+421 RHLKEGLSPKDAA
-434 RKAMDEVSGPVI
+434 RKSMDEVSGPVI

-458 STFLPGISGQFYRQ
+458 STFLPGVSGQFYRQ
-472 FAATVAVSTLI
+472 FAVTIAASTLI

-497 VLLRGEAKGSTLV
+497 VLLRGEAKRITPANHL
-510 NRALDHTVGWF
+510 LDQTIGRF

-527 AFNSVAH
+527 TFERVAH
-534 GYASLVRRIV
+534 GYANLVRRVV
-544 RFAAV
+544 RLAAV
-549 VLLVYVGLLALTWFG
+549 ALLVYLGLLALTVLG
-564 FKVVPGGFI
+564 FKMVPSGFI
-573 PTQDQGFLL
+573 PTQDQGFLI
-582 MAGQLPDAAS
+582 MGIQLPDSAS
-592 LDRTEAVRVKV
+592 LDRTEAVRAKV
-603 TEALRHVPGIAHT
+603 TETLNSVPGIAHT

-622 SILTGSV
+622 SILTGSA
-629 QSNGFTIFVLL
+629 QSNACTIFIIL
-640 KPFHDRTTPGES
+640 KPFHDRTNSQDS
-652 LGGVM
+652 LGAIM
-657 GAIAERTA
+657 GTIAERTA
-665 GIQEASVST
+665 GVQEATVST
-674 FPPPAVEGIGSVGGF
+674 FPPPAVEGIGAVGGF
-689 QLEVEDRGHLGLNE
+689 QLELEDRGHLGFEE
-703 LQSVTNQ
+703 LQAVTNQ

-716 RQPTLTQVF
+716 MQPTLTQVF
-725 SALRTEV
+725 SSLRTEV

-746 LGIPLPNVFDALQTY
+746 LGIPLPGVFDALQTY

-785 DYRVQAEQIGRLY
+785 NYRVQADQIGRLY
-798 TRNQNGNMVPF
+798 TRNQNGDMVPF
-809 STFATVTGITGPDR
+809 STFSTVTGITGPDR

-837 STRPGIS
+837 STRPGVS
-844 SGQGIET
+844 SGQGIEA
-851 MKTLCAQILPT
+851 MKKLCSQILPT

-868 TGLTYEE
+868 TGLTYQEIK
-875 LRAGNTAIFI
+875 AGNTGLFV

-918 LAAIVGVF
+918 LAAIAGVY

-966 DRIDAV
+966 SRIDAV

-1036 LSRSQAKRLARIAE
+1036 LGKSRIKKPAMHRDIS
-1050 TAGTAGSGGAPDR
+1050 AGDISDQSKPA
-1063 SSAT
+1063 

>member
-21 ITLAGAIT
+21 ITLAGAIA
-29 AFLLPIAQFPDVVP
+29 AFLLPVAQFPDVVP

-50 VYPGANAQTVAETV
+50 TYPGADAETIAETV

-88 GIMTL
+88 GVMTL

-121 PQVVRQIGV
+121 PQTVRQIGV

-144 LLSPNGTYGPDYL
+144 LISPDGTYGPDYL
-157 SNYAEIQVQDPLK
+157 SNYAEIQIEDPLK
-170 RVPGVGSVQVFGVRE
+170 RVPGVGSVQVFGIGE
-185 YSMRVWLDP
+185 YSMRIWLDP
-194 NRMTGLNLTVE
+194 DRLAALNLTVQ
-205 DITLAIQ
+205 DITQAIQ
-212 SQNIQ
+212 GQNIQ

-232 QLQLTVNT
+232 QFQLTVNT

-245 RPEQFADIIIK
+245 RPEQFASIIVK

-269 GSVVLGAKDYSMN
+269 GSVVLGAKDYSVN
-282 AYHDGQPTVALAV
+282 AYHDGLPTAALGV

-310 RQQMEELARR
+310 RHQMEELARR
-320 FNPGLTY
+320 FNPGLIY

-341 EEVVLTL
+341 EEVVQTL
-348 GIAILLVIVVVIV
+348 LIAILLVIVVVIF

-421 RHLREGLSPKDAA
+421 RHLRGGLSPKDAA
-434 RKAMDEVSGPVI
+434 RKAMDEVSSPVI
-446 AVAVVLTAVFLP
+446 AVAAVLTAVFLP

-472 FAATVAVSTLI
+472 FAVTIAISTLI

-497 VLLRGEAKGSTLV
+497 VLLRNKSKESAPA
-510 NRALDHTVGWF
+510 NRALDRTVGWF

-527 AFNSVAH
+527 AFDRLAH

-544 RFAAV
+544 RFSAV
-549 VLLVYVGLLALTWFG
+549 SLLVYVGLLALTG
-564 FKVVPGGFI
+564 LAFKAVPSGFI
-573 PTQDQGFLL
+573 PTQDQGFLI
-582 MAGQLPDAAS
+582 MAVQLPDSAS
-592 LDRTEAVRVKV
+592 LDRTEAVRVKI
-603 TEALRHVPGIAHT
+603 TDALRNVPGIAHT

-622 SILTGSV
+622 SILTGSA
-629 QSNGFTIFVLL
+629 QSNGCTIFVIL
-640 KPFHDRTTPGES
+640 KPFHERNTPRER
-652 LGGVM
+652 LDAIIGG
-657 GAIAERTA
+657 ISERTA
-665 GIQEASVST
+665 GLQEASVST

-689 QLEVEDRGHLGLNE
+689 QLEVEDRGHLGLGE
-703 LQSVTNQ
+703 LQAVTDQ
-710 LMGAAY
+710 LTGAADG
-716 RQPTLTQVF
+716 QPTLTQVF
-725 SALRTEV
+725 SSLRTEV
-732 PQLYVDIDRTKVQR
+732 PQLYIDIDRTKVQR
-746 LGIPLPNVFDALQTY
+746 LGVPLPSVFDALQTY

-775 TYQVNVQADA
+775 TYQVNVQAA
-785 DYRVQAEQIGRLY
+785 ANYRAQAEQIGRLY

-851 MKTLCAQILPT
+851 MKTLCSQILPN

-868 TGLTYEE
+868 TGLTYQE
-875 LRAGNTAIFI
+875 LQAGNIAIFV
-885 FPLSVLVVFLALAA
+885 FPLSVFVVFLALAA

-918 LAAIVGVF
+918 LAAITGVL

-966 DRIDAV
+966 DPIDAV

-992 GVLPLVM
+992 GVLPLVT

-1025 GLLLTPVFFVV
+1025 GLLLTPVFFVI
-1036 LSRSQAKRLARIAE
+1036 LGRSRAKRHGRIAE
-1050 TAGTAGSGGAPDR
+1050 TDPEVGSGGTSDR
-1063 SSAT
+1063 SDPA

>member
-21 ITLAGAIT
+21 ITLAGAIA
-29 AFLLPIAQFPDVVP
+29 AFLLPVAQFPDVVP

-50 VYPGANAQTVAETV
+50 VYPGANAETIAETV

-88 GIMTL
+88 GVMTL
-93 TVTFAFGTNPDIDQV
+93 TITFAFGTNPDIDQV

-113 VAIALPTL
+113 VAIALPIL
-121 PQVVRQIGV
+121 PQIVRQIGV

-137 NFLLLVN
+137 NFLMLVN
-144 LLSPNGTYGPDYL
+144 LISPNGTYGADYL
-157 SNYAEIQVQDPLK
+157 SNYAEIQIEDPLK
-170 RVPGVGSVQVFGVRE
+170 RVPGVGSVQLFGAGE
-185 YSMRVWLDP
+185 YSMRIWLNPD
-194 NRMTGLNLTVE
+194 RLAGLKLTV
-205 DITLAIQ
+205 DDVTQAIL
-212 SQNIQ
+212 SQNVQ
-217 VAAGTIGAPPAPKGT
+217 VAAGTVGAPPAPKGT
-232 QLQLTVNT
+232 QFQLTVNT

-245 RPEQFADIIIK
+245 TPEQFASIIIK

-269 GSVVLGAKDYSMN
+269 ASVVLGAKDYSVN
-282 AYHDGQPTVALAV
+282 AYHDGRPTAALGV
-295 SLEPGANAVATATRV
+295 SLQPGANAVATATRV
-310 RQQMEELARR
+310 RHQMEELARR
-320 FNPGLTY
+320 FNPGLIY

-341 EEVVLTL
+341 EEVVETL
-348 GIAILLVIVVVIV
+348 LIAILLVVVVVII
-361 FLQTWRAAIIPL
+361 FLQTWRAAVIPL

-381 GTFAALYCLGF
+381 GTFAALYCLGY

-434 RKAMDEVSGPVI
+434 RKSMDEVSGPVI

-472 FAATVAVSTLI
+472 FAVTIAVSTII

-497 VLLRGEAKGSTLV
+497 VLLRHEVKESAF
-510 NRALDHTVGWF
+510 NRVLDRAVGWF

-527 AFNSVAH
+527 AFEHVAH
-534 GYASLVRRIV
+534 GYARVVRRIV
-544 RFAAV
+544 RYSV
-549 VLLVYVGLLALTWFG
+549 VALLVYLGLVALTALG
-564 FKVVPGGFI
+564 FKVVPSGFI
-573 PTQDQGFLL
+573 PTQDQGFLI
-582 MAGQLPDAAS
+582 MAAQLPDSAS

-603 TEALRHVPGIAHT
+603 TEALRDIPGIDHT

-622 SILTGSV
+622 SMLTGST
-629 QSNGFTIFVLL
+629 QSNACTIFVIL
-640 KPFHDRTTPGES
+640 KPFHDRTGAGEA
-652 LGGVM
+652 M
-657 GAIAERTA
+657 NAIIGAIAGRTA
-665 GIQEASVST
+665 GIQEATVAT

-689 QLEVEDRGHLGLNE
+689 QLEVEDRGHLGLSE
-703 LQSVTNQ
+703 LQAVANQ

-716 RQPTLTQVF
+716 VQPTLTQVF
-725 SALRTEV
+725 TSLRTDV
-732 PQLYVDIDRTKVQR
+732 PQLYIDIDRTKVQR
-746 LGIPLPNVFDALQTY
+746 LGIPLPSVFDTLQTY
-761 LGANYVNDFNFLGR
+761 LGASYVNDFNFLGR

-785 DYRVQAEQIGRLY
+785 NARAQAEQIGRLY
-798 TRNQNGNMVPF
+798 TRNQNGDMVPL
-809 STFATVTGITGPDR
+809 STFANIKGITGPDR

-837 STRPGIS
+837 STRPGFS
-844 SGQGIET
+844 SGQGIQA
-851 MKTLCAQILPT
+851 MQKLCSQILPG

-868 TGLTYEE
+868 TGLTYQEIE
-875 LRAGNTAIFI
+875 AGNTAMFV

-918 LAAIVGVF
+918 LAAIAGVF

-966 DRIDAV
+966 DRVDAV

-992 GVLPLVM
+992 GVVPLVM

-1036 LSRSQAKRLARIAE
+1036 LSRPRAKKPARIDNAS
-1050 TAGTAGSGGAPDR
+1050 ARSGESRDR
-1063 SSAT
+1063 ISPA

>member
-21 ITLAGAIT
+21 ITLAGAIA
-29 AFLLPIAQFPDVVP
+29 AFLLPVAQFPDVVP

-50 VYPGANAQTVAETV
+50 VYPGANAETIAETV

-88 GIMTL
+88 GVMTL

-113 VAIALPTL
+113 VAIALPIL
-121 PQVVRQIGV
+121 PQIVRQIGV

-137 NFLLLVN
+137 NFLMLVN
-144 LLSPNGTYGPDYL
+144 LISPNGTYGSDYL
-157 SNYAEIQVQDPLK
+157 SNYAEIQIEDPLK
-170 RVPGVGSVQVFGVRE
+170 RVPGVGSVQLFGAGE
-185 YSMRVWLDP
+185 YSMRIWLNPD
-194 NRMTGLNLTVE
+194 RLAGLKLTV
-205 DITLAIQ
+205 DDVTQAIL
-212 SQNIQ
+212 SQNVQ
-217 VAAGTIGAPPAPKGT
+217 VAAGTVGAPPAPKGT
-232 QLQLTVNT
+232 QFQLTVNT

-245 RPEQFADIIIK
+245 TPEQFANIIIK

-269 GSVVLGAKDYSMN
+269 ASVVLGAKDYSVN
-282 AYHDGQPTVALAV
+282 AYHDGRPTAALGV
-295 SLEPGANAVATATRV
+295 SLQPGANAVATATRV
-310 RQQMEELARR
+310 RHQMEELARR
-320 FNPGLTY
+320 FNPGLIY

-341 EEVVLTL
+341 EEVVETL
-348 GIAILLVIVVVIV
+348 IIAILLVVVVVII
-361 FLQTWRAAIIPL
+361 FLQTWRAAVIPL

-381 GTFAALYCLGF
+381 GTFAALYCLGY

-434 RKAMDEVSGPVI
+434 RKSMDEVSGPVI

-458 STFLPGISGQFYRQ
+458 STFLPGITGQFYRQ
-472 FAATVAVSTLI
+472 FAVTIAISTII

-497 VLLRGEAKGSTLV
+497 VLLRHEVKESAF
-510 NRALDHTVGWF
+510 NRMLDRGVGWF
-521 FRGFNR
+521 FHGFNR
-527 AFNSVAH
+527 AFEHLAH
-534 GYASLVRRIV
+534 GYARLVRRIV
-544 RFAAV
+544 RMAIVA
-549 VLLVYVGLLALTWFG
+549 LLVYLGLVALTALG
-564 FKVVPGGFI
+564 FKVVPSGFI
-573 PTQDQGFLL
+573 PTQDQGFLI
-582 MAGQLPDAAS
+582 MAAQLPDSAS

-603 TEALRHVPGIAHT
+603 TEALRDVPGIDHT

-622 SILTGSV
+622 SMLTGST
-629 QSNGFTIFVLL
+629 QSNACTIFVIL
-640 KPFHDRTTPGES
+640 KPFHDRTGANEKLTAII
-652 LGGVM
+652 
-657 GAIAERTA
+657 GAIAGRTA
-665 GIQEASVST
+665 GIQEATVAT
-674 FPPPAVEGIGSVGGF
+674 FPPPAVEGIGAVGGF
-689 QLEVEDRGHLGLNE
+689 QLEVEDRGHLGLGE
-703 LQSVTNQ
+703 LQAVSNQ

-716 RQPTLTQVF
+716 MQPTLTQVF
-725 SALRTEV
+725 TSLRTDV
-732 PQLYVDIDRTKVQR
+732 PQLYIDIDRTKVQR
-746 LGIPLPNVFDALQTY
+746 LGIPLPSVFDTLQTY
-761 LGANYVNDFNFLGR
+761 LGASYVNDFNFLGR

-785 DYRVQAEQIGRLY
+785 NARAQAEQIGRLY
-798 TRNQNGNMVPF
+798 TRNQNGDMVPL
-809 STFATVTGITGPDR
+809 STFANIKGITGPDR

-837 STRPGIS
+837 STRPGFS
-844 SGQGIET
+844 SGQGIQA
-851 MKTLCAQILPT
+851 MQKLCSQILPG

-868 TGLTYEE
+868 TGLTYQEIE
-875 LRAGNTAIFI
+875 AGNTAIFV

-918 LAAIVGVF
+918 LAAIAGVY

-992 GVLPLVM
+992 GVVPLVM

-1036 LSRSQAKRLARIAE
+1036 LSRPRTKKLARIPNRAAE
-1050 TAGTAGSGGAPDR
+1050 GSGDTRDR
-1063 SSAT
+1063 TDPT

>member
-14 ASVLSIL
+14 ASVLSLL

-29 AFLLPIAQFPDVVP
+29 AFLLPVAQFPDVVP

-50 VYPGANAQTVAETV
+50 FYPGADAETVAETV

-88 GIMTL
+88 GVMTL
-93 TVTFAFGTNPDIDQV
+93 TITFAFGTSPDIDQV

-121 PQVVRQIGV
+121 PQSVRQIGV

-137 NFLLLVN
+137 NFLMLVN
-144 LLSPNGTYGPDYL
+144 LISPDGTYGPEYL
-157 SNYAEIQVQDPLK
+157 SNYAEIQIEDPLK
-170 RVPGVGSVQVFGVRE
+170 RVRGVGSVQVFGVRE
-185 YSMRVWLDP
+185 YSMRIWLDP
-194 NRMTGLNLTVE
+194 DRMAALNLAVE
-205 DITLAIQ
+205 DVIQAIQ

-217 VAAGTIGAPPAPKGT
+217 VAAGTIGAPPAPKGI
-232 QLQLTVNT
+232 QFQLTVNA

-245 RPEQFADIIIK
+245 RPEQFANIIVK

-269 GSVVLGAKDYSMN
+269 GSVALGAKDYSVN
-282 AYHDGQPTVALAV
+282 AYHDGRPTVALGI
-295 SLEPGANAVATATRV
+295 SLEPGANAVATGHRV
-310 RQQMEELARR
+310 REQMEELARR

-341 EEVVLTL
+341 EEVVETL
-348 GIAILLVIVVVIV
+348 LIAILLVVVVVII

-421 RHLREGLSPKDAA
+421 RHLKDGLSPKDAA
-434 RKAMDEVSGPVI
+434 RKAMDEVGGPVI

-472 FAATVAVSTLI
+472 FAVTIAVSTLI
-483 SAFNSLTLSPALCG
+483 SAFNSLTVSPALCG
-497 VLLRGEAKGSTLV
+497 VLLRSEGKGSTSV
-510 NRALDHTVGWF
+510 NRALDRTVGWF

-527 AFNSVAH
+527 TFDHVAH
-534 GYASLVRRIV
+534 GYARLVRRIV
-544 RFAAV
+544 RFAAIA
-549 VLLVYVGLLALTWFG
+549 LLIYLGLLALTGLG
-564 FKVVPGGFI
+564 FKVVPSGFI
-573 PTQDQGFLL
+573 PTQDQGFLI
-582 MAGQLPDAAS
+582 MAVQLPDSAS
-592 LDRTEAVRVKV
+592 LARTEAVRAKV
-603 TEALRHVPGIAHT
+603 TEALRNVPGIAHT

-622 SILTGSV
+622 SILTGSA
-629 QSNGFTIFVLL
+629 QSNGCTIFVIL
-640 KPFHDRTTPGES
+640 KPFHDRTTSRDS
-652 LGGVM
+652 LVAIM
-657 GAIAERTA
+657 GDIAQQTA
-665 GIQEASVST
+665 GIQEATVST
-674 FPPPAVEGIGSVGGF
+674 FPPPAVEGIGAVGGF
-689 QLEVEDRGHLGLNE
+689 QLELEDRGHLGLGE
-703 LQSVTNQ
+703 LQAVTNQ

-716 RQPTLTQVF
+716 MQPTLTQVF
-725 SALRTEV
+725 SPLRTEV
-732 PQLYVDIDRTKVQR
+732 PQLYIDIDRTKVQR
-746 LGIPLPNVFDALQTY
+746 LGIPLPSVFDALQTY

-785 DYRVQAEQIGRLY
+785 NARAQADQIGRLY
-798 TRNQNGNMVPF
+798 TRNQKGDMVPF
-809 STFATVTGITGPDR
+809 STFSNVRSITGPDR

-837 STRPGIS
+837 SPRPGTS

-851 MKTLCAQILPT
+851 MKTLCSQILPS

-868 TGLTYEE
+868 TGLTYQQLE
-875 LRAGNTAIFI
+875 AGNTSIFV

-907 LAVILIVPTCL
+907 LAVILIVPMCL
-918 LAAIVGVF
+918 LAAIAGVF

-966 DRIDAV
+966 NPVDAV

-1025 GLLLTPVFFVV
+1025 GLLLTPIFFVL
-1036 LSRSQAKRLARIAE
+1036 LSRSRAKRLARIAE
-1050 TAGTAGSGGAPDR
+1050 TTTTGRGAGDR
-1063 SSAT
+1063 SSPA

>member
-14 ASVLSIL
+14 ACVLSIL
-21 ITLAGAIT
+21 ITLAGAIA
-29 AFLLPIAQFPDVVP
+29 AFLLSVAQFPDVVP

-50 VYPGANAQTVAETV
+50 VYPGANAETIAETV

-88 GIMTL
+88 GVMTL
-93 TVTFAFGTNPDIDQV
+93 TITFAFGTNPDIDQV

-113 VAIALPTL
+113 VAIALPIL
-121 PQVVRQIGV
+121 PQIVRPGGV
-130 TAQKNSP
+130 TAQKRSA
-137 NFLLLVN
+137 NFLMLIN
-144 LLSPNGTYGPDYL
+144 LISPNGTYGADYM
-157 SNYAEIQVQDPLK
+157 SNYAQIQIEDPLK
-170 RVPGVGSVQVFGVRE
+170 RIKGVGSVQALGAGD

-194 NRMTGLNLTVE
+194 NRLTGLNLTVE
-205 DITLAIQ
+205 DITNAIL

-232 QLQLTVNT
+232 QFQLTVNT

-245 RPEQFADIIIK
+245 RPDQFSNIIIK
-256 TGSDGQIVRLRDL
+256 TGSDGQIVRLRDVA
-269 GSVVLGAKDYSMN
+269 SVVLGSQDYSVN
-282 AYHDGQPTVALAV
+282 ASHDGLPPVALV
-295 SLEPGANAVATATRV
+295 ISLEPGANAVATASRV
-310 RQQMEELARR
+310 RQQMEELAQR

-341 EEVVLTL
+341 EEVVITL
-348 GIAILLVIVVVIV
+348 IIAIVLVVLVVIV
-361 FLQTWRAAIIPL
+361 FLQTWRAAVIPL
-373 IAIPVSLV
+373 IAIPVSLI
-381 GTFAALYCLGF
+381 GTFAALYCLGY
-392 SLNNLSLFGLVLAI
+392 SLNNLSLFGIVLAI

-421 RHLREGLSPKDAA
+421 RHLREGLAPKDAA

-472 FAATVAVSTLI
+472 FAVTIAVSTLI
-483 SAFNSLTLSPALCG
+483 SAFNSLTVSPALCG
-497 VLLRGEAKGSTLV
+497 VLLRNEVKGSARV
-510 NRALDHTVGWF
+510 NRAYDQTVGRF
-521 FRGFNR
+521 FGGFNR
-527 AFNSVAH
+527 AFEQVAH
-534 GYASLVRRIV
+534 GYARLVGRIV
-544 RFAAV
+544 RFTV
-549 VLLVYVGLLALTWFG
+549 VALVLYVGLVALTWLG
-564 FKVVPGGFI
+564 FKVVPSGFI
-573 PTQDQGFLL
+573 PTQDEGFLI
-582 MAGQLPDAAS
+582 MSTQLPDSAS
-592 LDRTEAVRVKV
+592 LDRTEAVRAKV
-603 TEALRHVPGIAHT
+603 TEALRQVPGIDHT
-616 IAISGF
+616 IAISGY
-622 SILTGSV
+622 SILTGST
-629 QSNGFTIFVLL
+629 QSNCCTIFVIL
-640 KPFHDRTTPGES
+640 KPFHDRTSPSQS
-652 LGGVM
+652 LYAIM
-657 GAIAERTA
+657 GAIAERTG
-665 GIQEASVST
+665 GIQEAAVST
-674 FPPPAVEGIGSVGGF
+674 FPPPAVQGIGSVGGF
-689 QLEVEDRGHLGLNE
+689 QLEVEDRGHLGLSE
-703 LQSVTNQ
+703 LQAVTNQ

-716 RQPTLTQVF
+716 VQPTLTQVL
-725 SALRTEV
+725 SSLRTGV

-746 LGIPLPNVFDALQTY
+746 LGISLPTVFDALQTY
-761 LGANYVNDFNFLGR
+761 LGASYVNDFNFLGR
-775 TYQVNVQADA
+775 TFQVNVQAEAAARAQPD
-785 DYRVQAEQIGRLY
+785 QIGRLY

-809 STFATVTGITGPDR
+809 STIASVKGITGPDR

-844 SGQGIET
+844 SGQGIEA
-851 MKTLCAQILPT
+851 MKMLCSQILPS
-862 QMSYEW
+862 QMSCEW
-868 TGLTYEE
+868 TGLTYQEIE
-875 LRAGNTAIFI
+875 AGNSAIFV

-918 LAAIVGVF
+918 LASIAGVY

-939 FIVLVGLACKNAIL
+939 FIALVGLACKNAIL

-966 DRIDAV
+966 NRIDAV

-1036 LSRSQAKRLARIAE
+1036 LSRPRSKREPGIAE
-1050 TAGTAGSGGAPDR
+1050 TAAPTGSKGV
-1063 SSAT
+1063 

>member
-14 ASVLSIL
+14 ACVLSIL
-21 ITLAGAIT
+21 ITLAGAIA
-29 AFLLPIAQFPDVVP
+29 AFLLSVAQFPDVVP

-50 VYPGANAQTVAETV
+50 VYPGANAETIAETV

-88 GIMTL
+88 GVMTL
-93 TVTFAFGTNPDIDQV
+93 TITFAFGTNPDIDQV

-113 VAIALPTL
+113 VAIALPIL
-121 PQVVRQIGV
+121 PQIVRQVGV
-130 TAQKNSP
+130 TAQKSSP
-137 NFLLLVN
+137 NFLMLIN
-144 LLSPNGTYGPDYL
+144 LISPNGTYGADYM
-157 SNYAEIQVQDPLK
+157 SNYAQIQIEDPLK
-170 RVPGVGSVQVFGVRE
+170 RIKGVGSVQSLGAGD

-205 DITLAIQ
+205 DVTQAIL

-232 QLQLTVNT
+232 QFQLTVNT

-245 RPEQFADIIIK
+245 RPDQFANIIIK
-256 TGSDGQIVRLRDL
+256 TGSDGQIVRLRDVAT
-269 GSVVLGAKDYSMN
+269 VVLGSQDYSVN
-282 AYHDGQPTVALAV
+282 AYHDGLPTVALAI
-295 SLEPGANAVATATRV
+295 SLEPGANAVATASRV
-310 RQQMEELARR
+310 RSQMEDLAKR

-341 EEVVLTL
+341 EEVVVTL
-348 GIAILLVIVVVIV
+348 IIAIILVVLVVII
-361 FLQTWRAAIIPL
+361 FLQTWRAAVIPL
-373 IAIPVSLV
+373 IAIPVSLI
-381 GTFAALYCLGF
+381 GTFAALYCLGY
-392 SLNNLSLFGLVLAI
+392 SLNNLSLFGIVLAI

-421 RHLREGLSPKDAA
+421 RHLRDGLSPKDAA

-472 FAATVAVSTLI
+472 FAVTIAVSTLI
-483 SAFNSLTLSPALCG
+483 SAFNSLTVSPALCG
-497 VLLRGEAKGSTLV
+497 VLLRGEVKGGTRV
-510 NRALDHTVGWF
+510 NGLFDRTVGSF
-521 FRGFNR
+521 FR
-527 AFNSVAH
+527 AFNRGFENVSH
-534 GYASLVRRIV
+534 GYARLVGRIV
-544 RFAAV
+544 RFTVIA
-549 VLLVYVGLLALTWFG
+549 LILYVGLVALTWFG
-564 FKVVPGGFI
+564 FKIVPSGFI
-573 PTQDQGFLL
+573 PTQDEGFLI
-582 MAGQLPDAAS
+582 MSTQLPDSAS
-592 LDRTEAVRVKV
+592 LDRTEAVRAKV
-603 TEALRHVPGIAHT
+603 TEALSQVPGIDHT
-616 IAISGF
+616 IAISGY
-622 SILTGSV
+622 SILTGST
-629 QSNGFTIFVLL
+629 QSNCCTIFVIL
-640 KPFHDRTTPGES
+640 KPFHDRTSPSQS
-652 LGGVM
+652 LYAIM
-657 GAIAERTA
+657 GAIAERTG
-665 GIQEASVST
+665 GIQEAAVST
-674 FPPPAVEGIGSVGGF
+674 FPPPAVQGIGSVGGF
-689 QLEVEDRGHLGLNE
+689 QLEVEDRGHLGLSE
-703 LQSVTNQ
+703 LQAVTNQ

-716 RQPTLTQVF
+716 VQPTLTQVF
-725 SALRTEV
+725 SSLRTEV

-746 LGIPLPNVFDALQTY
+746 LGISLPTVFDALQTY
-761 LGANYVNDFNFLGR
+761 LGASYVNDFNFLGR
-775 TYQVNVQADA
+775 TFQVNVQANAAARAQA
-785 DYRVQAEQIGRLY
+785 DQIGRLY

-809 STFATVTGITGPDR
+809 STIASVKGITGPDR

-844 SGQGIET
+844 SGQGIEA
-851 MKTLCAQILPT
+851 MKTLCSQILPS

-868 TGLTYEE
+868 TGLTYQEIE
-875 LRAGNTAIFI
+875 AGNSAIFV

-918 LAAIVGVF
+918 LAAIAGVY

-966 DRIDAV
+966 SRIDAV

-999 ASGAGA
+999 ATGAGA

-1036 LSRSQAKRLARIAE
+1036 LSRPRSKREPGIAE
-1050 TAGTAGSGGAPDR
+1050 TAAPTGSKGV
-1063 SSAT
+1063 

>member
-14 ASVLSIL
+14 ACVLSIL
-21 ITLAGAIT
+21 ITLVGAIA
-29 AFLLPIAQFPDVVP
+29 AFLLPVAQFPDVVP

-50 VYPGANAQTVAETV
+50 VYPGANAETIAETV

-88 GIMTL
+88 GVMTL
-93 TVTFAFGTNPDIDQV
+93 TITFAFGTNPDIDQV

-113 VAIALPTL
+113 VAIALPIL
-121 PQVVRQIGV
+121 PQIVRQIGV

-137 NFLLLVN
+137 NFLMLIN
-144 LLSPNGTYGPDYL
+144 LISPNGTYGADYM
-157 SNYAEIQVQDPLK
+157 SNYAQIQIEDPLK
-170 RVPGVGSVQVFGVRE
+170 RIKGVGSVQALGAGD

-194 NRMTGLNLTVE
+194 NRMTGLSLTVE
-205 DITLAIQ
+205 DITQAIL

-232 QLQLTVNT
+232 QFQLTVNT

-245 RPEQFADIIIK
+245 RPDQFANIIIK
-256 TGSDGQIVRLRDL
+256 TGSDGQIVRLRDVA
-269 GSVVLGAKDYSMN
+269 SVVLGSQDYSVN
-282 AYHDGQPTVALAV
+282 AYHDGLPTVALAI
-295 SLEPGANAVATATRV
+295 SLEPGANAVATASRV
-310 RQQMEELARR
+310 RQQMEELAQR

-341 EEVVLTL
+341 EEVVITL
-348 GIAILLVIVVVIV
+348 IIAIVLVVLVVII

-381 GTFAALYCLGF
+381 GTFAALYCLGY
-392 SLNNLSLFGLVLAI
+392 SLNNLSLFGIVLAI

-421 RHLREGLSPKDAA
+421 RHLRDGLSPKDAA

-472 FAATVAVSTLI
+472 FAVTIAVSTLI
-483 SAFNSLTLSPALCG
+483 SAFNSLTVSPALCG
-497 VLLRGEAKGSTLV
+497 LLLRSEAKGSSRPNGL
-510 NRALDHTVGWF
+510 LDHTIGWF

-527 AFNSVAH
+527 GFEYVSHAYSR
-534 GYASLVRRIV
+534 LVGRIV
-544 RFAAV
+544 RFSVIA
-549 VLLVYVGLLALTWFG
+549 LILYVGLVALTWLG
-564 FKVVPGGFI
+564 FKVVPSGFI
-573 PTQDQGFLL
+573 PTQDEGFLI
-582 MAGQLPDAAS
+582 MSTQLPDSAS
-592 LDRTEAVRVKV
+592 LDRTEVVRAKV
-603 TEALRHVPGIAHT
+603 TEALRQVPGIDHT
-616 IAISGF
+616 IAISGY
-622 SILTGSV
+622 SILTGST
-629 QSNGFTIFVLL
+629 QSNSCTIFVIL
-640 KPFHDRTTPGES
+640 KPFHDRTSPGQS
-652 LGGVM
+652 LYAIM
-657 GAIAERTA
+657 GAIAERTG
-665 GIQEASVST
+665 GIQEATVST
-674 FPPPAVEGIGSVGGF
+674 FPPPAVQGIGSVGGF
-689 QLEVEDRGHLGLNE
+689 QLEVEDRGHLGMSE
-703 LQSVTNQ
+703 LQAVTNQ

-716 RQPTLTQVF
+716 VQPTLTQVF
-725 SALRTEV
+725 SSLRTEV

-746 LGIPLPNVFDALQTY
+746 LGIPLPSVFDALQTY
-761 LGANYVNDFNFLGR
+761 LGASYVNDFNFLGR
-775 TYQVNVQADA
+775 TFQVNVQADA
-785 DYRVQAEQIGRLY
+785 NARAQADQIGRLY
-798 TRNQNGNMVPF
+798 TRNQNGNMVPL
-809 STFATVTGITGPDR
+809 STITSVNGITGPDR

-844 SGQGIET
+844 SGQGIEA
-851 MKTLCAQILPT
+851 MKTLCSQILPS

-868 TGLTYEE
+868 TGLTYQENE
-875 LRAGNTAIFI
+875 AGNSAIFV
-885 FPLSVLVVFLALAA
+885 FPLSVFVVFLALAA

-918 LAAIVGVF
+918 LAAIAGVY

-966 DRIDAV
+966 SRIDAV

-999 ASGAGA
+999 ATGAGA

-1013 AVFSGMIGVTLF
+1013 AVFSGMIGVTFF

-1036 LSRSQAKRLARIAE
+1036 LSRSRTKRSPRSTE
-1050 TAGTAGSGGAPDR
+1050 TANAD
-1063 SSAT
+1063 